1 MPKEIPRIQKYM
13 THSPQTISG
22 TQTIQV
28 AKQMMNS
35 LGIRH
40 LPVMQDGKLMGVV
53 SGRDIRLLEF
63 WSGTDV
69 HKSPVKEAVSPE
81 PFSASADTPLNEVV
95 RVMIEKNYGST
106 IISEGDRILGIFTVT
121 DALRALLDLLE
132 EK

>member
-1 MPKEIPRIQKYM
+1 MPNEIPPIQKYM
-13 THSPQTISG
+13 THSPQTISSA
-22 TQTIQV
+22 QTIQV

-35 LGIRH
+35 LGVRH
-40 LPVMQDGKLMGVV
+40 LPVVQDGKLMGVV

-81 PFSASADTPLNEVV
+81 PFCVSPNTPLKEVI
-95 RVMIEKNYGST
+95 RVMIEKNYGSA
-106 IISEGDRILGIFTVT
+106 IISEGERILGIFTVT
-121 DALRALLDLLE
+121 DALRALLDRLE